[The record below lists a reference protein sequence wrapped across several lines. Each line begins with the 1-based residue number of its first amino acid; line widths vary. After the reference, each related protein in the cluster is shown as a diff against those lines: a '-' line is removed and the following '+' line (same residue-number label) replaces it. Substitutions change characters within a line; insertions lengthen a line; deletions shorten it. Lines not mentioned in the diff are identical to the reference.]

1 MALQDQESLLND
13 IKLSQT
19 GGVTEMAPSTLE
31 EDQPLFASIASGFT
45 KLKPKPKDILDQNK
59 KQEQVFKDENI
70 KQEQVLKEEQKLDE
84 SITQIEDNIYRDDA
98 DLSNMGVLNDI
109 NNATPENTGYIN
121 FKYIEDNDG
130 IKKVLNSTAERL
142 KKNKSVSFDET
153 KNKAEGY
160 DWIKNIKNT
169 DLFDPSVPIST
180 QITAA
185 RYVLTDSANQLNI
198 LAKQVVDQKAKG
210 IIDEQ
215 LLLDFR
221 RAMAMHSAFQH
232 KFKGMQSEVARSLNA
247 FKIPIQTPGS
257 LGAYTNVGEYTKE
270 ILKENGGADTTQHLA
285 ERYLDAVNK
294 NGQIAGDKIAEKAWG
309 IRTIEAVEELYQG
322 GLLWSTRTL
331 FRNFFGSAVYSAVKI
346 PEKVIGAALRI
357 PNEVLQKVVINPII
371 NTGKKGI
378 YKFRSLYNRDLMPGE
393 YWGDNTK
400 GDDFGKAF
408 AYIQGY
414 IESISEA
421 FKMANYAFKTGTPSD
436 ATQRFEV
443 SKSPKFSSE
452 YLGITGTGGKAVDY
466 IGKASGLPFKLMLWQ
481 DEFLKNIAHGANKR
495 EIAYDV
501 YQETIDK
508 YKGSGKTEG
517 EINQLALDEA
527 QKVIDGDIP
536 TNRKADLKEAVQEV
550 VFQND
555 LGKIGKKIQALQDVP
570 SMKLLMPFVKTPINI
585 FKTFM
590 KYHGVEAFNPFI
602 NSNKFWRDTK
612 YRQSVM
618 AKMSVTASTYAYT
631 SYLYSQGYITGAAPA
646 DTEQRNALRDLGWQP
661 FSFVF
666 RDPNLPEGVALF
678 DDRGLPTGNHKYMS
692 YMGFEP
698 IGAILGTSATMWE
711 KLARTKDPKARD
723 NLYMAWVGTTYDT
736 FKEQPYIQ
744 AVASLAKIADG
755 TYANFSEFSETI
767 LGSFVPFSAAVKGV
781 DRFMDGTVKD
791 YSYAFEVDENEFVFD
806 DDGNLVLNEDGE
818 PVINQFYGLPTKYDS
833 VMTIHKGIN
842 KVISILPA
850 VPDDTYPV
858 LDAFGNEISKNYGLT
873 VGEKAWNYVMPL
885 TIANGRD
892 EIPYEVVR
900 LGNPLV
906 LKDSRYDGMKLTP
919 EQNYFLINQAT
930 NKTKIKRKDFET
942 AIEVLIFSRTYQKSN
957 NREKKNLLLAVKKD
971 YYDQAFNNEFK
982 DEFYDE
988 YEIHKKR
995 KEYMLN
1001 GDINSVAF
1009 GD

>member
-1 MALQDQESLLND
+1 MALTDIGSQDSLINN
-13 IKLSQT
+13 IKSSQT
-19 GGVTEMAPSTLE
+19 GGVTEFAPSVPEKEETLYAGM
-31 EDQPLFASIASGFT
+31 LTGGAF
-45 KLKPKPKDILDQNK
+45 KNLKKNAPEIIETNK
-59 KQEQVFKDENI
+59 KEEKIFKD
-70 KQEQVLKEEQKLDE
+70 EQKLDE
-84 SITQIEDNIYRDDA
+84 SITEIEDKIYKDDA
-98 DLSNMGVLNDI
+98 DLTNMGVLNDM
-109 NNATPENTGYIN
+109 NNNIYPENTGYIN

-130 IKKVLNSTAERL
+130 IKNVLNATAERL
-142 KKNKSVSFDET
+142 KKNKTVTFDET

-169 DLFDPSVPIST
+169 DLFDSSVPIST

-185 RYVLTDSANQLNI
+185 RYVLTDSANQLNL

-270 ILKENGGADTTQHLA
+270 ILKENGGADTTQKLA

-294 NGQIAGDKIAEKAWG
+294 NGQIAGDNIAQKGFAAKSV
-309 IRTIEAVEELYQG
+309 EAIEELYQG

-331 FRNFFGSAVYSAVKI
+331 FRNFFGSAVYSAIKL
-346 PEKVIGAALRI
+346 PEKIIGAALRI
-357 PNEVLQKVVINPII
+357 PNEVLQKAVINPII

-378 YKFRSLYNRDLMPGE
+378 YKTRSVFNRDLMPGE

-414 IESISEA
+414 VESIGES
-421 FKMANYAFKTGTPSD
+421 FKMANHAFKTNMPGD
-436 ATQRFEV
+436 AAQRFEV

-452 YLGITGTGGKAVDY
+452 YLGVTGVGGKAVDY

-508 YKGSGKTEG
+508 YKGSGKTDG

-536 TNRKADLKEAVQEV
+536 TNRKDDLKEAVQEV
-550 VFQND
+550 VFQNE
-555 LGKIGKKIQALQDVP
+555 LGDIGKKIQALQNVP
-570 SMKLLMPFVKTPINI
+570 GAKLIMPFVKTPINI

-590 KYHGVEAFNPFI
+590 KYHGVEAFPGI
-602 NSNKFWRDTK
+602 NKNKFWKDTK

-631 SYLYSQGYITGAAPA
+631 SYLYSQGYITGAAPVGA
-646 DTEQRNALRDLGWQP
+646 EQRNALRDLGWQP

-666 RDPNLPEGVALF
+666 RDPNLPEGIPLF

-698 IGAILGTSATMWE
+698 IGALLGTSATMWE

-723 NLYMAWVGTTYDT
+723 NLLMAWVGTTYNT

-755 TYANFSEFSETI
+755 TYADFSEFSETI
-767 LGSFVPFSAAVKGV
+767 LGSFVPFSAMVKGV
-781 DRFMDGTVKD
+781 DRAVDGTVKD
-791 YSYAFEVDENEFVFD
+791 YSFAFEVDENEFVFD
-806 DDGNLVLNEDGE
+806 DDGNLVLDEEGN

-842 KVISILPA
+842 KVISILPG

-858 LDAFGNEISKNYGLT
+858 LDAFGNEISKNDGLT
-873 VGEKAWNYVMPL
+873 VGEKAWNFVMPL

-892 EIPYEVVR
+892 EIPHEVVR

-930 NKTKIKRKDFET
+930 NKTTIKRKDFES
-942 AIEVLIFSRTYQKSN
+942 AIETLIFSRTYQKSN
-957 NREKKNLLLAVKKD
+957 NKEKKNLLIAIKKD
-971 YYDQAFNNEFK
+971 YYDKAFNNEFA

-995 KEYMLN
+995 KEYMLD

-1009 GD
+1009 GE